1 VPGPDDLHGRIEPG
15 FYEDERTMLAA
26 YLEYHRGTLVWK
38 ASGLT
43 QAQLAQQPLPSSSLS
58 IGGLV
63 KHMALVEDSWF
74 TDDFAGLG
82 EPEPW
87 ASVDWEADRDW
98 EFHTAADDTPEQLFA
113 QYAESC
119 ARSRAV
125 YAAAESLDQRSVATS
140 RDSDDHFTLRWIV
153 LHMIEE
159 TARHNGHV
167 DLLREAIDGLTGE

>member
-1 VPGPDDLHGRIEPG
+1 
-15 FYEDERTMLAA
+15 MLSA
-26 YLEYHRGTLVWK
+26 YLDYHRATLVWK

-43 QAQLAQQPLPSSSLS
+43 QAELAQTIPSSTLT

-63 KHMALVEDSWF
+63 KHLALVEDSWF
-74 TDDFAGLG
+74 IEDFLG
-82 EPEPW
+82 EPMPEPW

-98 EFHTAADDTPEQLFA
+98 ELHTAAADTPEQLLA

-119 ARSRAV
+119 ARSRAIV
-125 YAAAESLDQRSVATS
+125 AAAESLDQRAVATS
-140 RDSDDHFTLRWIV
+140 RHGPEKGQAFTLRWIL

-167 DLLREAIDGLTGE
+167 DLIRESIDGLTGE